1 MMTDWEGWVL
11 AMRTRLP
18 VTASWAIILLLLGG
32 WLFGAAVP
40 SSASPVRPVMV
51 LEVRGVIDPIVA
63 RYVARGIQAA
73 RSNDAELVVIQ
84 MDTPGGLDTA
94 MRDIVQSILNSDVP
108 VVVFVAPRGARAAS
122 AGLFITMAAH
132 VAAMAPGTN
141 IGAAHPV
148 DLSQG
153 EIPATL
159 QEKVTN
165 DAAAYIQA
173 IAQQRGRNA
182 KWAEDAVRQS
192 VSISSQ
198 QALES
203 HVIDFIAD
211 DQADLLAKLAG
222 RRVSLHGGERILQ
235 VEGSPVLPYPMTW
248 PEQIAH
254 GIVDP
259 NIAYLL
265 LSLGTLAL
273 IAEFYHPGAVLP
285 GITGVI
291 CLILAFVALGS
302 LPVNWGG
309 VALIL
314 LAFALF
320 IADIKVTGI
329 ALSVA
334 GAISFVLGS
343 LLLFSPFAPVSA
355 GMPRLS
361 VSPWLTAGMTAL
373 LAGFFTFALAAG
385 LRARRAP
392 VLVGGN
398 ELLGKVG
405 VALSELAPEGIVQVH
420 SETWSATTTDG
431 PVHAGEQVEV
441 IGRDG
446 LRLRVC
452 RRSSLD
458 F

>member
-1 MMTDWEGWVL
+1 MLTCHRPIV
-11 AMRTRLP
+11 RTQWPAILIG
-18 VTASWAIILLLLGG
+18 TAILLLLGG
-32 WLFGAAVP
+32 WFCGAATLA
-40 SSASPVRPVMV
+40 SASLGRPVML

-63 RYVARGIQAA
+63 RYVARGVQTA

-108 VVVFVAPRGARAAS
+108 AVVFVAPRGARAAS

-153 EIPATL
+153 ELPATL
-159 QEKVTN
+159 QDKVTN

-173 IAQQRGRNA
+173 ITQQHGRNA

-203 HVIDFIAD
+203 HVVDLIAD
-211 DQADLLAKLAG
+211 DMADLLAKLAG
-222 RRVSLHGGERILQ
+222 RRVSLPGGERVLQ
-235 VEGSPVLPYPMTW
+235 VEGSPILPYPMTW
-248 PEQIAH
+248 LEQIAH

-259 NIAYLL
+259 NIAYIL

-273 IAEFYHPGAVLP
+273 IAEFYHPGAILP

-291 CLILAFVALGS
+291 CLIFAFVALGS

-320 IADIKVTGI
+320 IADIKVSGI

-334 GAISFVLGS
+334 GAISFILGS
-343 LLLFSPFAPVSA
+343 LLLFSPFAPASA
-355 GMPRLS
+355 GMPQLS

-373 LAGFFTFALAAG
+373 LVGFFSFALAAG
-385 LRARRAP
+385 LRARRMP
-392 VLVGGN
+392 VLIGGN
-398 ELLGKVG
+398 ELLGKIG
-405 VALSELAPEGIVQVH
+405 IALSELAPEGVVQVQ
-420 SETWSATTTDG
+420 SETWSATTTDE
-431 PVHAGEQVEV
+431 PIHAGEQVEV

-446 LRLRVC
+446 LYLRVC
-452 RRSSLD
+452 RPQ
-458 F
+458 